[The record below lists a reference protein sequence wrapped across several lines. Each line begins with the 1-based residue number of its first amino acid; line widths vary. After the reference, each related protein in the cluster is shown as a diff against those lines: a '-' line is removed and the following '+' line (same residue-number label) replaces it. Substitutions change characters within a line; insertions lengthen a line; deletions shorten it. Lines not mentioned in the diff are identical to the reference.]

1 MSLNLLTLTEVNKE
15 QVRTQKKRQCQK
27 GERKFPTLFPVPQ
40 TLLESL
46 NAP

>member
-15 QVRTQKKRQCQK
+15 QVRNQKSQCQK
-27 GERKFPTLFPVPQ
+27 GDRKFPTLFPVPQ